1 MSETALEVIQ
11 PSRMEVAR
19 ASEPLGVEE
28 ILAQVNL
35 IQSVMHKVMK
45 ENEHYGTIPGC
56 GDKKTLLQPG
66 AQKLTM
72 TFRLAPEYVI
82 QETDLMR
89 GHKEYRVICTLKSI
103 QSGTFVG
110 QGVGCCSSMESKYR
124 WRGGARK
131 CPKCGK
137 ETIIKGKA
145 EYGGGWLCFGKKGGC
160 GAKWNDGAAEIESQ
174 NIEKVENDNPADT
187 FNTVLKMA
195 KKRAFVDATITA
207 TAASDIFTQ
216 DVGDDEAEEPQ
227 REPEAKPTRPA
238 QQSAPKPFSQ
248 RMPKLAPTTTPL
260 APAPAPS
267 RTFKNASDRKAQ
279 LDAFLLRCKLKLVS
293 DLERGDPQQ
302 AVEFMQKAGH
312 LMPNETAISEANELT
327 VFPSVRHEPA
337 VNETDGE
344 WWALVG
350 EAVAKDA
357 LAIKRA
363 YASFQNGGQ
372 LEGATVG
379 HEAEPAPL
387 VPVIPDGAKEMA
399 GFVKLVNKK
408 PTAKGGTKYGILI
421 VQDLQDREG
430 GEWLNTFDDKD
441 GVEAERLKGQ
451 EVAVAYT
458 DGQYG
463 KDLCKHAIRE
473 VR

>member
-11 PSRMEVAR
+11 PSRMEAAR

-28 ILAQVNL
+28 ILSQVNL
-35 IQSVMHKVMK
+35 IQSVMHRVMK
-45 ENEHYGTIPGC
+45 DGEHYGTIPGC

-72 TFRLAPEYVI
+72 TFRLGPEYTI
-82 QETDLMR
+82 QEVDLVR

-160 GAKWNDGAAEIESQ
+160 GAKWGDGATEIESQ

-216 DVGDDEAEEPQ
+216 DIGDDEAEEPAP
-227 REPEAKPTRPA
+227 EPEAKPAKQP
-238 QQSAPKPFSQ
+238 SLPHIQ
-248 RMPKLAPTTTPL
+248 RTSTATTPL
-260 APAPAPS
+260 APAPVSPFA
-267 RTFKNASDRKAQ
+267 FKNDRERKAW
-279 LDAFLLRCKLKLVS
+279 LDAHLLKCKLRLVS
-293 DLERGDPQQ
+293 DLEKGDPQA

-312 LMPNETAISEANELT
+312 LLPTESAISEANELT
-327 VFPSVRHEPA
+327 LFPSVPQAPDEREIDGDWRA
-337 VNETDGE
+337 RVN
-344 WWALVG
+344 

-357 LAIKRA
+357 LAMKRA
-363 YASFQNGGQ
+363 FEAFQNGDQ
-372 LEGATVG
+372 IPDAEVG
-379 HEAEPAPL
+379 HEDEQQETLTLPAN
-387 VPVIPDGAKEMA
+387 AKEMS

-408 PTAKGGTKYGILI
+408 PTSKGGTRYGILI
-421 VQDLQDREG
+421 VDDMGDREG
-430 GEWLNTFDDKD
+430 GTWFSTFDDKD
-441 GVEAERLKGQ
+441 GAEAERLKGS
-451 EVAVAYT
+451 EVALAYT
-458 DGQYG
+458 ESKFGN
-463 KDLCKHAIRE
+463 DLCKHAIRE